1 MFVTTQEDRE
11 KVKQYITEASKAMM
25 RKNDE
30 DAHIKDILDT
40 LKQDHDIAPK
50 LARKA
55 IGAMLKG
62 NAAEVKEENDAFS
75 DLYEIVG
82 G

>member
-1 MFVTTQEDRE
+1 MIITTQTDRE
-11 KVKQYITEASKAMM
+11 KVKQYLDEAAKATM

-30 DAHIKDILDT
+30 EAHIKDILDT

-55 IGAMLKG
+55 IAAMLKG